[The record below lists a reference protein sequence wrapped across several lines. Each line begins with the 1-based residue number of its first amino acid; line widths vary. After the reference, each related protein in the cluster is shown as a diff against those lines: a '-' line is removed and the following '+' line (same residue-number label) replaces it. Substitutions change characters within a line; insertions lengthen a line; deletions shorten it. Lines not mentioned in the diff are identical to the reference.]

1 MLYLIVHA
9 DDFGL
14 SRKVNEG
21 ILEAHLHGI
30 LTSTSIIASGSYFE
44 HAISICES
52 TPSLDVGVHL
62 TLVEEEPILGAD
74 KIRSLVNKEG
84 KLHSQALE
92 FTKKYMAGRICLQE
106 VKAELQAQ
114 ITRVTSS
121 GISISHVES
130 HQHLHMLPNI
140 LRVVVQLAKEFGIDA
155 IRIPDESFHI
165 NMLTKWSFFSRALE
179 LIILKFFC
187 RRAGNIPLAR
197 TDYFGGFFCS
207 GKLDKENL
215 QKLLGNLPPSGTC
228 ELMCHPGLHDTNSR
242 YRHWGYHWSEEL
254 RALTDPNISKLVS
267 ARGIKLISYRDLSQ
281 IGRDA

>member
-1 MLYLIVHA
+1 MLYLIIHA

-74 KIRSLVNKEG
+74 KIRSLVNEEG

-121 GISISHVES
+121 GISISHVDS

-140 LRVVVQLAKEFGIDA
+140 LRVTIQLAKEFGIDA
-155 IRIPDESFHI
+155 IRIPNESFHI
-165 NMLTKWSFFSRALE
+165 SMLSKWSLFSRALE
-179 LIILKFFC
+179 LIILKCFC
-187 RRAGNIPLAR
+187 RKAEKLPLAR
-197 TDYFGGFFCS
+197 TDYFVGFFYG
-207 GKLDKENL
+207 GKLDKKNL
-215 QKLLGNLPPSGTC
+215 QKLLEHLPINGTC
-228 ELMCHPGLHDTNSR
+228 ELMCHPGLHDKVLGTGIGDINGQRNS
-242 YRHWGYHWSEEL
+242 GL
-254 RALTDPNISKLVS
+254 
-267 ARGIKLISYRDLSQ
+267 
-281 IGRDA
+281 